1 MLSQLFIQNIA
12 VIEKVQVAFEK
23 GLNVFTGETG
33 AGKSIVIDAINAV
46 LGNRTSRD
54 LVRTGAPKALV
65 TALFEGIGDE
75 TKEQLLSMGF
85 EPEEDGS
92 LLLSREISADGKTS
106 CKIGGRPS
114 TVSILREVAQSLINI
129 HGQHDNQFL
138 LLPEQHLV
146 YIDQFGKT
154 AALLKEYRVEYAYYV
169 ELQRKLRQLQTDE
182 REKAQR
188 TDLLSY
194 QINEISSAAL
204 FPDEEEELQSAKKK
218 MQNSVKIIE
227 ALHIAHDLLQGTE
240 ESDGILS
247 MLDQTQEQFQM
258 LEVYYPQIKSDRILD
273 MRYELEEVRENL
285 RDALSD
291 AEMDPAELD
300 RIEERLDL
308 IFRLKRKYGG
318 SVEEI
323 LAFKERAQ
331 QELDSIIHAE
341 ELQAK
346 LEKEHGQSE
355 ARLIKL
361 AKQLS
366 EKRKSAAKQFEDQ
379 VCAELTFLDMP
390 SVRFIVHAETGELDE
405 TGIDR
410 MEFYISTNP
419 GEPPKPIGKIASGG
433 ELSRIMLSLKNVIAE
448 GDRVGTLIFDEV
460 DTGVSGRAAQKIGRK
475 LKQASAGRQIIC
487 VTHLAQVAAFAD
499 THLLIAKIVR
509 DGRTFTTVNALP
521 QEERVQELARIMG
534 GENLTSTGFWPA
546 PELFCRQ
553 RKMTMEDKKL
563 LHLCRYW
570 F

>member
-169 ELQRKLRQLQTDE
+169 ELHRKLRQLQTDE

-331 QELDSIIHAE
+331 QELNSIIHAE

-390 SVRFIVHAETGELDE
+390 SVRFIVHAETVELDE

-534 GENLTSTGFWPA
+534 GENLTPTVLASA
-546 PELFCRQ
+546 RELILQAKENDNGR
-553 RKMTMEDKKL
+553 
-563 LHLCRYW
+563 
-570 F
+570 

>member
-129 HGQHDNQFL
+129 HGQHDNQSL

-331 QELDSIIHAE
+331 QELDSIVHAE

-499 THLLIAKIVR
+499 THLLIAKTVR

-534 GENLTSTGFWPA
+534 GENLTPTVLASA
-546 PELFCRQ
+546 RELILQAKENDNGR
-553 RKMTMEDKKL
+553 
-563 LHLCRYW
+563 
-570 F
+570 

>member
-291 AEMDPAELD
+291 AEMDPAELN

-366 EKRKSAAKQFEDQ
+366 EKRKSAAKQFENQ

-534 GENLTSTGFWPA
+534 GENLTPTVLASA
-546 PELFCRQ
+546 RELILQAKENDNGR
-553 RKMTMEDKKL
+553 
-563 LHLCRYW
+563 
-570 F
+570 

>member
-169 ELQRKLRQLQTDE
+169 ELKRKLRQIQTDE

-534 GENLTSTGFWPA
+534 GENLTPTVLASA
-546 PELFCRQ
+546 RELILQAKENDNGR
-553 RKMTMEDKKL
+553 
-563 LHLCRYW
+563 
-570 F
+570 

>member
-12 VIEKVQVAFEK
+12 VIEKAQVAFEK

-75 TKEQLLSMGF
+75 TKEQLLFMGF

-129 HGQHDNQFL
+129 HGQHDNQSL

-204 FPDEEEELQSAKKK
+204 FPDEEEELQSAKKR

-499 THLLIAKIVR
+499 THLLIAKTVR

-534 GENLTSTGFWPA
+534 GENLTPTVLASA
-546 PELFCRQ
+546 RELILQAKENDNGR
-553 RKMTMEDKKL
+553 
-563 LHLCRYW
+563 
-570 F
+570 

>member
-129 HGQHDNQFL
+129 HGQHDNQSL

-331 QELDSIIHAE
+331 QELDSIVHAE

-433 ELSRIMLSLKNVIAE
+433 ELSRIMLSLKNVTAE

-499 THLLIAKIVR
+499 THLLIAKTVR

-534 GENLTSTGFWPA
+534 GENLTPTVLASA
-546 PELFCRQ
+546 RELILQAKENDNGR
-553 RKMTMEDKKL
+553 
-563 LHLCRYW
+563 
-570 F
+570 

>member
-12 VIEKVQVAFEK
+12 VIEKVQVTFEK

-46 LGNRTSRD
+46 LGNRTSRE

-65 TALFEGIGDE
+65 TALFEEIGDE
-75 TKEQLLSMGF
+75 TKEQLLSLGF

-92 LLLSREISADGKTS
+92 LLLSREISSDGKTS
-106 CKIGGRPS
+106 CKIGGRPA
-114 TVSILREVAQSLINI
+114 TVSILKEVAQSLINI
-129 HGQHDNQFL
+129 HGQHDSQSL
-138 LLPEQHLV
+138 LQPEQHLG

-154 AALLKEYRVEYAYYV
+154 AALLKEYRLEYAYYA
-169 ELQRKLRQLQTDE
+169 ELQRKLHQLRTDE

-188 TDLLSY
+188 MDLFSY
-194 QINEISSAAL
+194 QINEISAAAL
-204 FPDEEEELQSAKKK
+204 LPGEEEDLQTAKKK
-218 MQNSVKIIE
+218 MQNSAKIVE
-227 ALHIAHDLLQGTE
+227 ALHVTHDLLQGAE

-247 MLDQTQEQFQM
+247 MLDQAQEQIQI
-258 LEVYYPQIKSDRILD
+258 LEAYYPQLKSDRILD
-273 MRYELEEVRENL
+273 IRYELEEVEETL

-323 LAFKERAQ
+323 LNFADQAQ
-331 QELDSIIHAE
+331 QELDSITHAE
-341 ELQAK
+341 ELQSK
-346 LEKEHGQSE
+346 LEKEESQSKE
-355 ARLIKL
+355 RLMGL
-361 AKQLS
+361 AKRLS
-366 EKRKSAAKQFEDQ
+366 EKRKAAAKLFEKQ
-379 VCAELTFLDMP
+379 VCAELAFLDMP
-390 SVRFIVHAETGELDE
+390 SVRFFVHSETDKPDE
-405 TGIDR
+405 TGVDR

-475 LKQASAGRQIIC
+475 LKQASSGRQIIC

-499 THLLIAKIVR
+499 THLLIAKTVQ
-509 DGRTFTTVNALP
+509 DGRTFTTVQALP
-521 QEERVQELARIMG
+521 QEERVRELARIMG
-534 GENLTSTGFWPA
+534 GESITPTVLASA
-546 PELFCRQ
+546 RELILQAKENENGR
-553 RKMTMEDKKL
+553 
-563 LHLCRYW
+563 
-570 F
+570 

>member
-12 VIEKVQVAFEK
+12 VIEKVQVTFEK

-46 LGNRTSRD
+46 LGNRTSRE

-65 TALFEGIGDE
+65 TALFEEIGDE
-75 TKEQLLSMGF
+75 TKEQLLSLGF

-92 LLLSREISADGKTS
+92 LLLSREISSDGKTS
-106 CKIGGRPS
+106 CKIGGRPA

-129 HGQHDNQFL
+129 HGQHDSQSL
-138 LLPEQHLV
+138 LQPEQHLG

-154 AALLKEYRVEYAYYV
+154 AALLKEYRLEYAYYA
-169 ELQRKLRQLQTDE
+169 ELQRKLHQLRTDE

-188 TDLLSY
+188 MDLLSY
-194 QINEISSAAL
+194 QINEISAAAL
-204 FPDEEEELQSAKKK
+204 LPGEEEDLQTAKKK
-218 MQNSVKIIE
+218 MQNSAKIVE
-227 ALHIAHDLLQGTE
+227 ALHVTHDLLQGAE

-247 MLDQTQEQFQM
+247 MLDQAQEQIQI
-258 LEVYYPQIKSDRILD
+258 LETYYPQLKSDRILD
-273 MRYELEEVRENL
+273 IRYELEEVEETL

-323 LAFKERAQ
+323 LNFADQAQ
-331 QELDSIIHAE
+331 QELDSITHAE
-341 ELQAK
+341 ELQSK
-346 LEKEHGQSE
+346 LEKEESQSKE
-355 ARLIKL
+355 RLMGL
-361 AKQLS
+361 AKRLS
-366 EKRKSAAKQFEDQ
+366 EKRKAAAKLFEKQ
-379 VCAELTFLDMP
+379 VCAELAFLDMP
-390 SVRFIVHAETGELDE
+390 SVRFFVHAETDKPDE
-405 TGIDR
+405 TGVDR

-475 LKQASAGRQIIC
+475 LKQASSGRQIIC

-499 THLLIAKIVR
+499 THLLIAKTVQ
-509 DGRTFTTVNALP
+509 DGRTFTTVQALP
-521 QEERVQELARIMG
+521 QEERVREPARIMG
-534 GENLTSTGFWPA
+534 GESITTKVLASARELNLQGK
-546 PELFCRQ
+546 ENENGR
-553 RKMTMEDKKL
+553 
-563 LHLCRYW
+563 
-570 F
+570 

>member
-23 GLNVFTGETG
+23 GLNGFTGETG

-534 GENLTSTGFWPA
+534 GENLTPTVLASA
-546 PELFCRQ
+546 RELILQAKENDNGR
-553 RKMTMEDKKL
+553 
-563 LHLCRYW
+563 
-570 F
+570 

>member
-129 HGQHDNQFL
+129 HGQHDNQSL

-273 MRYELEEVRENL
+273 MRYELDEVRENL

-331 QELDSIIHAE
+331 QELDSIVHAE

-499 THLLIAKIVR
+499 THLLIAKTVR

-534 GENLTSTGFWPA
+534 GENLTPTVLASA
-546 PELFCRQ
+546 RELILQAKENDNGR
-553 RKMTMEDKKL
+553 
-563 LHLCRYW
+563 
-570 F
+570 

>member
-129 HGQHDNQFL
+129 HGPHDNQSL

-331 QELDSIIHAE
+331 QELDSIVHAE

-499 THLLIAKIVR
+499 THLLIAKTVR

-534 GENLTSTGFWPA
+534 GENLTPTVLASA
-546 PELFCRQ
+546 RELILQAKENDNGR
-553 RKMTMEDKKL
+553 
-563 LHLCRYW
+563 
-570 F
+570 

>member
-12 VIEKVQVAFEK
+12 VIEKVQVTFEK

-46 LGNRTSRD
+46 VGNRTSRE

-65 TALFEGIGDE
+65 TALFEEIGDE
-75 TKEQLLSMGF
+75 TKEQLLSLGF

-92 LLLSREISADGKTS
+92 LLLSREISSDGKTS
-106 CKIGGRPS
+106 CKIGGRPA

-129 HGQHDNQFL
+129 HGQHDSQSL
-138 LLPEQHLV
+138 LQPEQHLG

-154 AALLKEYRVEYAYYV
+154 AALLKEYRLEYAYYA
-169 ELQRKLRQLQTDE
+169 ELQRKLHQLRTDE

-188 TDLLSY
+188 MDLLSY
-194 QINEISSAAL
+194 QINEISAAAL
-204 FPDEEEELQSAKKK
+204 LPGEEEDLQTAKKK
-218 MQNSVKIIE
+218 MQNSAKIVE
-227 ALHIAHDLLQGTE
+227 ALHVTHDLLQGAE

-247 MLDQTQEQFQM
+247 MLDQAQEQIQI
-258 LEVYYPQIKSDRILD
+258 LEAYYPQLKSDRILD
-273 MRYELEEVRENL
+273 IRYELEEVEETL

-323 LAFKERAQ
+323 LNFADQAQ
-331 QELDSIIHAE
+331 QELDSITHAE
-341 ELQAK
+341 ELQSK
-346 LEKEHGQSE
+346 LEKEESQSKE
-355 ARLIKL
+355 RLMGL
-361 AKQLS
+361 AKRLS
-366 EKRKSAAKQFEDQ
+366 EKRKAAAKLFEKQ
-379 VCAELTFLDMP
+379 VCAELAFLDMP
-390 SVRFIVHAETGELDE
+390 SVRFFVHSETDKPDE
-405 TGIDR
+405 TGVDR

-475 LKQASAGRQIIC
+475 LKQASSGRQIIC

-499 THLLIAKIVR
+499 THLLIAKTVQ
-509 DGRTFTTVNALP
+509 DGRTFTTVQALP
-521 QEERVQELARIMG
+521 QEERVRELARIMG
-534 GENLTSTGFWPA
+534 GESITPTVLASA
-546 PELFCRQ
+546 RELILQAKENENGR
-553 RKMTMEDKKL
+553 
-563 LHLCRYW
+563 
-570 F
+570 

>member
-1 MLSQLFIQNIA
+1 M
-12 VIEKVQVAFEK
+12 
-23 GLNVFTGETG
+23 
-33 AGKSIVIDAINAV
+33 
-46 LGNRTSRD
+46 
-54 LVRTGAPKALV
+54 
-65 TALFEGIGDE
+65 
-75 TKEQLLSMGF
+75 
-85 EPEEDGS
+85 
-92 LLLSREISADGKTS
+92 
-106 CKIGGRPS
+106 
-114 TVSILREVAQSLINI
+114 SILREVAQSLINI

-419 GEPPKPIGKIASGG
+419 GEPPIPLEKALTLFNQLFGFFV
-433 ELSRIMLSLKNVIAE
+433 SRATLKSHSV
-448 GDRVGTLIFDEV
+448 
-460 DTGVSGRAAQKIGRK
+460 
-475 LKQASAGRQIIC
+475 ASAMSCSIIKS
-487 VTHLAQVAAFAD
+487 
-499 THLLIAKIVR
+499 LL
-509 DGRTFTTVNALP
+509 
-521 QEERVQELARIMG
+521 
-534 GENLTSTGFWPA
+534 
-546 PELFCRQ
+546 
-553 RKMTMEDKKL
+553 
-563 LHLCRYW
+563 
-570 F
+570 

>member
-379 VCAELTFLDMP
+379 VCAELTFLNMP

-534 GENLTSTGFWPA
+534 GENLTPTVLASA
-546 PELFCRQ
+546 RELILQAKENDNGR
-553 RKMTMEDKKL
+553 
-563 LHLCRYW
+563 
-570 F
+570 

>member
-534 GENLTSTGFWPA
+534 GENLTPTVLASA
-546 PELFCRQ
+546 RELILQAKENDNGR
-553 RKMTMEDKKL
+553 
-563 LHLCRYW
+563 
-570 F
+570 

>member
-247 MLDQTQEQFQM
+247 MLDQTQEQFHM

-331 QELDSIIHAE
+331 QELNSIIHAE

-390 SVRFIVHAETGELDE
+390 SVRFIVHAETVELDE

-534 GENLTSTGFWPA
+534 GENLTPTVLASA
-546 PELFCRQ
+546 RELILQAKENDNGR
-553 RKMTMEDKKL
+553 
-563 LHLCRYW
+563 
-570 F
+570 

>member
-182 REKAQR
+182 REKVQR

-331 QELDSIIHAE
+331 QELNSIIHAE

-534 GENLTSTGFWPA
+534 GENLTPTVLASA
-546 PELFCRQ
+546 RELILQAKENDNGR
-553 RKMTMEDKKL
+553 
-563 LHLCRYW
+563 
-570 F
+570 

>member
-1 MLSQLFIQNIA
+1 M
-12 VIEKVQVAFEK
+12 
-23 GLNVFTGETG
+23 
-33 AGKSIVIDAINAV
+33 
-46 LGNRTSRD
+46 
-54 LVRTGAPKALV
+54 
-65 TALFEGIGDE
+65 
-75 TKEQLLSMGF
+75 
-85 EPEEDGS
+85 
-92 LLLSREISADGKTS
+92 
-106 CKIGGRPS
+106 
-114 TVSILREVAQSLINI
+114 
-129 HGQHDNQFL
+129 
-138 LLPEQHLV
+138 
-146 YIDQFGKT
+146 
-154 AALLKEYRVEYAYYV
+154 EYAYYV

-341 ELQAK
+341 ELQANW
-346 LEKEHGQSE
+346 
-355 ARLIKL
+355 
-361 AKQLS
+361 
-366 EKRKSAAKQFEDQ
+366 KRN
-379 VCAELTFLDMP
+379 T
-390 SVRFIVHAETGELDE
+390 
-405 TGIDR
+405 
-410 MEFYISTNP
+410 
-419 GEPPKPIGKIASGG
+419 
-433 ELSRIMLSLKNVIAE
+433 
-448 GDRVGTLIFDEV
+448 
-460 DTGVSGRAAQKIGRK
+460 
-475 LKQASAGRQIIC
+475 
-487 VTHLAQVAAFAD
+487 
-499 THLLIAKIVR
+499 
-509 DGRTFTTVNALP
+509 
-521 QEERVQELARIMG
+521 
-534 GENLTSTGFWPA
+534 
-546 PELFCRQ
+546 
-553 RKMTMEDKKL
+553 DKVK
-563 LHLCRYW
+563 HV
-570 F
+570 

>member
-12 VIEKVQVAFEK
+12 VIEKVQVTFEK

-46 LGNRTSRD
+46 LGNRTSRE

-65 TALFEGIGDE
+65 TALFEEIGDE
-75 TKEQLLSMGF
+75 TKEQLLSLGF

-92 LLLSREISADGKTS
+92 LLLSREISSDGKTS
-106 CKIGGRPS
+106 CKIGGRPA

-129 HGQHDNQFL
+129 HGQHDSQSL
-138 LLPEQHLV
+138 LQPEQHLG

-154 AALLKEYRVEYAYYV
+154 AALLKEYRLEYAYYA
-169 ELQRKLRQLQTDE
+169 ELQRKLHQLRTDE

-188 TDLLSY
+188 MDLLSY
-194 QINEISSAAL
+194 QINEISAAAL
-204 FPDEEEELQSAKKK
+204 LPGEEEDLQTAKKK
-218 MQNSVKIIE
+218 MQNSAKIVE
-227 ALHIAHDLLQGTE
+227 ALHVTHDLLQGAE

-247 MLDQTQEQFQM
+247 MLDQAQEQIQI
-258 LEVYYPQIKSDRILD
+258 LEAYYPQLKSDRILD
-273 MRYELEEVRENL
+273 IRYELEEVEETL

-323 LAFKERAQ
+323 LNFADQAQ
-331 QELDSIIHAE
+331 QELDSITHAE
-341 ELQAK
+341 ELQSK
-346 LEKEHGQSE
+346 LEKEESQSKE
-355 ARLIKL
+355 RLMGL
-361 AKQLS
+361 AKRLS
-366 EKRKSAAKQFEDQ
+366 EKRKVAAKLFEKQ
-379 VCAELTFLDMP
+379 VCAELAFLDMP
-390 SVRFIVHAETGELDE
+390 SVRFFVHSETDKPDE
-405 TGIDR
+405 TGVDR

-475 LKQASAGRQIIC
+475 LKQASSGRQIIC

-499 THLLIAKIVR
+499 THLLIAKTVQ
-509 DGRTFTTVNALP
+509 DGRTFTTVQALP
-521 QEERVQELARIMG
+521 QEERVRELARIMG
-534 GENLTSTGFWPA
+534 GESITPTVLASA
-546 PELFCRQ
+546 RELILQAKENENGR
-553 RKMTMEDKKL
+553 
-563 LHLCRYW
+563 
-570 F
+570 

>member
-1 MLSQLFIQNIA
+1 M
-12 VIEKVQVAFEK
+12 
-23 GLNVFTGETG
+23 
-33 AGKSIVIDAINAV
+33 
-46 LGNRTSRD
+46 
-54 LVRTGAPKALV
+54 
-65 TALFEGIGDE
+65 
-75 TKEQLLSMGF
+75 
-85 EPEEDGS
+85 
-92 LLLSREISADGKTS
+92 
-106 CKIGGRPS
+106 
-114 TVSILREVAQSLINI
+114 
-129 HGQHDNQFL
+129 
-138 LLPEQHLV
+138 LPEQHLV

-291 AEMDPAELD
+291 AEMDPAVLD
-300 RIEERLDL
+300 RIEE
-308 IFRLKRKYGG
+308 
-318 SVEEI
+318 
-323 LAFKERAQ
+323 
-331 QELDSIIHAE
+331 
-341 ELQAK
+341 
-346 LEKEHGQSE
+346 
-355 ARLIKL
+355 
-361 AKQLS
+361 
-366 EKRKSAAKQFEDQ
+366 FEDQ

-390 SVRFIVHAETGELDE
+390 SVRFIVHAETVELDE

-534 GENLTSTGFWPA
+534 GENLTPTVLASA
-546 PELFCRQ
+546 RELILQAKENDNGR
-553 RKMTMEDKKL
+553 
-563 LHLCRYW
+563 
-570 F
+570 

>member
-129 HGQHDNQFL
+129 HGQHDNQSL

-218 MQNSVKIIE
+218 IQNSVKIIE

-331 QELDSIIHAE
+331 QELDSIVHAE

-499 THLLIAKIVR
+499 THLLIAKTVR
-509 DGRTFTTVNALP
+509 DGRHFYNRQCVTAG
-521 QEERVQELARIMG
+521 R
-534 GENLTSTGFWPA
+534 TGTGISAHYGWGKLNTNGFGQ
-546 PELFCRQ
+546 RQ
-553 RKMTMEDKKL
+553 GIDFAGKGK
-563 LHLCRYW
+563 
-570 F
+570 

>member
-33 AGKSIVIDAINAV
+33 AGKAIVIDAINAV

-129 HGQHDNQFL
+129 HGQHDNQSL

-331 QELDSIIHAE
+331 QELDSIVHAE

-499 THLLIAKIVR
+499 THLLIAKTVR
-509 DGRTFTTVNALP
+509 DGHTFTTVNALP

-534 GENLTSTGFWPA
+534 GENLTPTVLASA
-546 PELFCRQ
+546 RELILQAKENDNGR
-553 RKMTMEDKKL
+553 
-563 LHLCRYW
+563 
-570 F
+570 

>member
-1 MLSQLFIQNIA
+1 M
-12 VIEKVQVAFEK
+12 
-23 GLNVFTGETG
+23 
-33 AGKSIVIDAINAV
+33 
-46 LGNRTSRD
+46 
-54 LVRTGAPKALV
+54 
-65 TALFEGIGDE
+65 
-75 TKEQLLSMGF
+75 
-85 EPEEDGS
+85 
-92 LLLSREISADGKTS
+92 
-106 CKIGGRPS
+106 
-114 TVSILREVAQSLINI
+114 SILREVAQSLINI

-534 GENLTSTGFWPA
+534 GENLTPTVLASA
-546 PELFCRQ
+546 RELILQAKENDNGR
-553 RKMTMEDKKL
+553 
-563 LHLCRYW
+563 
-570 F
+570 

>member
-129 HGQHDNQFL
+129 HGQHDNQSL

-227 ALHIAHDLLQGTE
+227 ALQIAHDLLQGTE

-331 QELDSIIHAE
+331 QELDSIVHAE

-499 THLLIAKIVR
+499 THLLIAKTVR

-534 GENLTSTGFWPA
+534 GENLTPTVLASA
-546 PELFCRQ
+546 RELILQAKENDNGR
-553 RKMTMEDKKL
+553 
-563 LHLCRYW
+563 
-570 F
+570 

>member
-390 SVRFIVHAETGELDE
+390 SVRFIVHAETVELDE

-534 GENLTSTGFWPA
+534 GENLTPTVLASA
-546 PELFCRQ
+546 RELILQAKENDNGR
-553 RKMTMEDKKL
+553 
-563 LHLCRYW
+563 
-570 F
+570 

>member
-129 HGQHDNQFL
+129 HGQHDNQSL

-218 MQNSVKIIE
+218 IQNSVKIIE

-499 THLLIAKIVR
+499 THLLIAKTVR

-534 GENLTSTGFWPA
+534 GENLTPTVLASA
-546 PELFCRQ
+546 RELILQAKENDNGR
-553 RKMTMEDKKL
+553 
-563 LHLCRYW
+563 
-570 F
+570 

>member
-12 VIEKVQVAFEK
+12 VIEKVQVTFEK

-46 LGNRTSRD
+46 LGNRTSRE

-65 TALFEGIGDE
+65 TALFEEIGDE
-75 TKEQLLSMGF
+75 TKEQLLSLGF

-92 LLLSREISADGKTS
+92 LLLSREISSDGKTS
-106 CKIGGRPS
+106 CKIGGRPA

-129 HGQHDNQFL
+129 HGQHDSQSL
-138 LLPEQHLV
+138 LQPEQHLG

-154 AALLKEYRVEYAYYV
+154 AALLKEYRLEYAYYA
-169 ELQRKLRQLQTDE
+169 ELQRKLHQLRTDE

-188 TDLLSY
+188 MDLLSY
-194 QINEISSAAL
+194 QINEISAAAL
-204 FPDEEEELQSAKKK
+204 LPGEEEDLQTAKKK
-218 MQNSVKIIE
+218 IQNSAKIVE
-227 ALHIAHDLLQGTE
+227 ALHVTHDLLQGAE

-247 MLDQTQEQFQM
+247 MLDQAQEQIQI
-258 LEVYYPQIKSDRILD
+258 LEAYYPQLKSDRILD
-273 MRYELEEVRENL
+273 IRYELEEVEETL

-323 LAFKERAQ
+323 LNFADQAQ
-331 QELDSIIHAE
+331 QELDSITHAE
-341 ELQAK
+341 ELQSK
-346 LEKEHGQSE
+346 LEKEESQSKE
-355 ARLIKL
+355 RLMGL
-361 AKQLS
+361 AKRLS
-366 EKRKSAAKQFEDQ
+366 EKRKAAAKLFEKQ
-379 VCAELTFLDMP
+379 VCAELAFLDMP
-390 SVRFIVHAETGELDE
+390 SVRFFVHSETDKPDE
-405 TGIDR
+405 TGVDR

-475 LKQASAGRQIIC
+475 LKQASSGRQIIC

-499 THLLIAKIVR
+499 THLLIAKTVQ
-509 DGRTFTTVNALP
+509 DGRTFTTVQALP
-521 QEERVQELARIMG
+521 QEERVRELARIMG
-534 GENLTSTGFWPA
+534 GESITPTVLASA
-546 PELFCRQ
+546 RELILQAKENENGR
-553 RKMTMEDKKL
+553 
-563 LHLCRYW
+563 
-570 F
+570 

>member
-129 HGQHDNQFL
+129 HGQHDNQSL

-331 QELDSIIHAE
+331 QELDSIVHAE

-346 LEKEHGQSE
+346 LEPSNL
-355 ARLIKL
+355 RIK
-361 AKQLS
+361 
-366 EKRKSAAKQFEDQ
+366 F
-379 VCAELTFLDMP
+379 VP
-390 SVRFIVHAETGELDE
+390 
-405 TGIDR
+405 
-410 MEFYISTNP
+410 N
-419 GEPPKPIGKIASGG
+419 
-433 ELSRIMLSLKNVIAE
+433 
-448 GDRVGTLIFDEV
+448 
-460 DTGVSGRAAQKIGRK
+460 
-475 LKQASAGRQIIC
+475 
-487 VTHLAQVAAFAD
+487 
-499 THLLIAKIVR
+499 
-509 DGRTFTTVNALP
+509 
-521 QEERVQELARIMG
+521 
-534 GENLTSTGFWPA
+534 
-546 PELFCRQ
+546 
-553 RKMTMEDKKL
+553 
-563 LHLCRYW
+563 
-570 F
+570 

>member
-12 VIEKVQVAFEK
+12 VIEKVQVTFEK

-46 LGNRTSRD
+46 LGNRTSRE

-65 TALFEGIGDE
+65 TALFEEIGDE
-75 TKEQLLSMGF
+75 TKEQLLSLGF

-92 LLLSREISADGKTS
+92 LLLSREISSDGKTS
-106 CKIGGRPS
+106 CKIGGRPA

-129 HGQHDNQFL
+129 HGQHDSQSL
-138 LLPEQHLV
+138 LQPEQHLG

-154 AALLKEYRVEYAYYV
+154 AALLKEYRLEYAYYE
-169 ELQRKLRQLQTDE
+169 ELQRKLHQLRTDE

-188 TDLLSY
+188 MDLLSY
-194 QINEISSAAL
+194 QINEISAAAL
-204 FPDEEEELQSAKKK
+204 LPGEEEDLQTAKKK
-218 MQNSVKIIE
+218 MQNSAKIVE
-227 ALHIAHDLLQGTE
+227 ALHVTHDLLQGAE

-247 MLDQTQEQFQM
+247 MLDQAQEQIQI
-258 LEVYYPQIKSDRILD
+258 LEAYYPQLKSDRILD
-273 MRYELEEVRENL
+273 IRYELEEVEETL

-323 LAFKERAQ
+323 LNFADQAQ
-331 QELDSIIHAE
+331 QELDSITHAE
-341 ELQAK
+341 ELQSK
-346 LEKEHGQSE
+346 LEKEESQSKE
-355 ARLIKL
+355 RLMGL
-361 AKQLS
+361 AKRLS
-366 EKRKSAAKQFEDQ
+366 EKRKAAAKLFEKQ
-379 VCAELTFLDMP
+379 VCAELAFLDMP
-390 SVRFIVHAETGELDE
+390 SVRFFVHSETDKPDE
-405 TGIDR
+405 TGVDR

-475 LKQASAGRQIIC
+475 LKQASSGRQIIC

-499 THLLIAKIVR
+499 THLLIAKTVQ
-509 DGRTFTTVNALP
+509 DGRTFTTVQALP
-521 QEERVQELARIMG
+521 QEERVRELARIMG
-534 GENLTSTGFWPA
+534 GESITPTVLASA
-546 PELFCRQ
+546 RELILQAKENENGR
-553 RKMTMEDKKL
+553 
-563 LHLCRYW
+563 
-570 F
+570 